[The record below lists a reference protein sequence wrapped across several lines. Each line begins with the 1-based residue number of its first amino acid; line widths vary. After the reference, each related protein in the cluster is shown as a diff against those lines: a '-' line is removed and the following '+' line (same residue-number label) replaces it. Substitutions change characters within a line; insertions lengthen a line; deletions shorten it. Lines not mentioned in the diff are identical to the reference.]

1 MQEVGSIKK
10 KQHIH
15 VLEARK
21 GSIFSSH
28 ACIGELT
35 ATGCADIQSIN
46 IFQKDKLTKEKPVN
60 DYWLSKALFLQK
72 VPKAIDS

>member
-28 ACIGELT
+28 ACIGELI
-35 ATGCADIQSIN
+35 ATGCADTN
-46 IFQKDKLTKEKPVN
+46 KCVPKDKLTKEKLVS
-60 DYWLSKALFLQK
+60 YQRLHFLRK
-72 VPKAIDS
+72 S